1 MKKLFNFRLTI
12 ALVDMV
18 RKIAYKEN
26 RSLTAQIET
35 ILSEYA
41 KNKNNENN

>member
-1 MKKLFNFRLTI
+1 MKKLFNFRLPIT
-12 ALVDMV
+12 LVDII

-41 KNKNNENN
+41 KDKNDDQN

>member
-12 ALVDMV
+12 SLVDLV

-35 ILSEYA
+35 ILNEYV
-41 KNKNNENN
+41 NEKID